1 MESTRTLLE
10 ILVAASA
17 LTIASATPFLYAA
30 LGEVFAQRS
39 GVLNLGVEG
48 IMLMGAFTAIYVVS
62 DKSCDFTSFAGL
74 MSLGVMCNA
83 HPVVGLLV
91 AMVVG
96 GLLGLLMAVVS
107 VTLQAEQGISG
118 IGLTL
123 FGLGI
128 STLMFRVL
136 ADGVIVA
143 EGFKKITIPVLGDLP
158 VIGEIFFQQNA
169 LVYGAFLLVP
179 VSVWILNRT
188 TWGLQI
194 RAVGQN
200 PTAAD
205 SMGVNVGRVRY
216 STVILGGVLAGVAGA
231 SLSIAITGV
240 FQDNMTAGRGF
251 IAVALVYFGGWSPWK
266 VMVGALL
273 FSAANNLQIWVQVLD
288 VRLGGESIPPNLLI
302 MLPYVLTIVVLI
314 FARDRQKRE
323 PAALTKPFERGEN

>member
-17 LTIASATPFLYAA
+17 LTLASATPFLLAA

-48 IMLMGAFTAIYVVS
+48 IMLMGAFTSIYAIS
-62 DKSCDFTSFAGL
+62 DKG
-74 MSLGVMCNA
+74 MNA
-83 HPVVGLLV
+83 DPLVGLLV

-96 GLLGLLMAVVS
+96 GLMGLLMAVVS

-123 FGLGI
+123 FGLGV

-143 EGFKKITIPVLGDLP
+143 EGFNEIAIPLLSDLP
-158 VIGEIFFQQNA
+158 IVGEIFFQQNA
-169 LVYGAFLLVP
+169 LVYAAFLLVP
-179 VSVWILNRT
+179 VSVWVLNRT

-205 SMGVNVGRVRY
+205 AMGVNVNRVRY

-266 VMVGALL
+266 VMLGALL

-288 VRLGGESIPPNLLI
+288 VRVGGQSIPPNLLI